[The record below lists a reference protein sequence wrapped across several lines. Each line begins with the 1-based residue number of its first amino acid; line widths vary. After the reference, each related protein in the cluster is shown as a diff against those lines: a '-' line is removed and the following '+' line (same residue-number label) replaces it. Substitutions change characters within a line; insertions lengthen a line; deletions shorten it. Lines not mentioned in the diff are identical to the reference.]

1 MTSRLELL
9 EEIMKSRIVLL
20 DGAMGTM
27 LQAYKFGEDDFRGE
41 MFKDWPRQLQGNN
54 DVLNL
59 TQPHAVRDVH
69 LEYLRAGSDI
79 IETNTFSSTSIAQ
92 ADYGLENYVEALNE
106 AGARLAREAADI
118 AEKEDGK
125 PRFVAGALGPTNRTA
140 SISPDVNDPG
150 FRAISFD
157 ELRAAYA
164 EQVRGLVKGGADL
177 MLVETI
183 FDTLNAKAA
192 LFAIDDVAA
201 ENGAVLRA
209 MISGTISDM
218 SGRIL
223 SGQTPEAFWNS
234 LRHVRPFA
242 FGLNCGLGAKEMRN
256 YVAEL
261 SKLADVPICVYPNAG
276 LPNEFGLY
284 DQHPHETGELLGDF
298 AASGIVNILGGCCG
312 TTPDHIREIAA
323 NVDGKTPR
331 SLPAHTH

>member
-1 MTSRLELL
+1 MTSRLDRL
-9 EEIMKSRIVLL
+9 EDIMKSRIVLL

-27 LQAYKFGEDDFRGE
+27 LQAYKFGEADFRGE

-59 TQPHAVRDVH
+59 TQPDAVRDVH
-69 LEYLRAGSDI
+69 LAYLRAGSDI
-79 IETNTFSSTSIAQ
+79 LETNTFSSTSIAQ
-92 ADYGLENYVEALNE
+92 ADYGLEDYVGALNE

-150 FRAISFD
+150 FRAITFE
-157 ELRAAYA
+157 ELRSAYA

-177 MLVETI
+177 LLVETI

-201 ENGAVLRA
+201 EQGVVLRA

-242 FGLNCGLGAKEMRN
+242 FGLNCGLGAKEMRS

-284 DQHPHETGELLGDF
+284 DQHPHETGELLGEF
-298 AASGIVNILGGCCG
+298 ADSGFVNILGGCCG
-312 TTPDHIREIAA
+312 TTPEHIREIAA
-323 NVDGKTPR
+323 KVAGKTPR